1 MKGKKVL
8 ALVMCAVMAAGI
20 TVPVMAEEK
29 DDSGREVINFFRADD
44 GHMDVMQNVIDAFE
58 ASQDKYAVNIV
69 VAPNDSNQEKSQLT
83 TSFSAGSSEYDVV
96 SIDTAWAGDLA
107 GAGYLEA
114 LDGYMKESG
123 RKASEYNKGS
133 LDSGTY
139 RAKTY
144 ALPIN
149 PDYGVLFFRKDI
161 VSQEDADKL
170 VSGDY
175 TYDDLIIMAEN
186 YKGQE
191 GTKTGLVFQ
200 ANQYEGLVCNA
211 NEWTNNFNDVKGGL
225 ELMKKAVDSDAT
237 PEDILVYQE
246 DQTANSMVNGDC
258 VFARNWPYAWALLT
272 DETAVHQ
279 DQIDIAPL
287 PNGSCIGGWLA
298 AINAN
303 SEHKDGAWA
312 FLDFLTSMDGQVIYA
327 AGSGSAPGWTAAA
340 DDEKVKEGNKLLEN
354 PGFIAALNNTIARP
368 SSDNYQELSD
378 NLQIAM
384 HKYLS
389 GEAELDDTVNQIE
402 TLLDTEGK

>member
-1 MKGKKVL
+1 MKGKKFL
-8 ALVMCAVMAAGI
+8 SLIMCAAMMAGM
-20 TVPVMAEEK
+20 TVTAAAEENG
-29 DDSGREVINFFRADD
+29 DSEREVVNFFRADD
-44 GHMDVMQNVIDAFE
+44 GHMDVMEAVIDAFE

-114 LDGYMKESG
+114 LDTYMKDAG
-123 RKASEYNKGS
+123 RRASDYNKGS

-161 VSQEDADKL
+161 VSEEDAQKL
-170 VSGDY
+170 VSGEY
-175 TYDDLIIMAEN
+175 NYEDLIAMAEN
-186 YKGQE
+186 YKGQG

-211 NEWTNNFNDVKGGL
+211 NEWTSNFTDIKGGL
-225 ELMKKAVDSDAT
+225 ELMKKAVDSEAT

-246 DQTANSMVNGDC
+246 DQTANSLINGDC
-258 VFARNWPYAWALLT
+258 VFARNWPYAWALMT

-279 DQIDIAPL
+279 DQVEIAPL
-287 PNGSCIGGWLA
+287 PTGSCIGGWLA

-312 FLDFLTSMDGQVIYA
+312 FLDFLTSMDGQIIYA
-327 AGSGSAPGWTAAA
+327 AGSGCAPGWTAAA
-340 DDEKVKEGNKLLEN
+340 EDAQVKEGNKLLEN
-354 PGFIAALNNTIARP
+354 PGFVAALNNTIARP

-378 NLQIAM
+378 NLQILM

-389 GEAELDDTVNQIE
+389 GEADIDSTVTELE
-402 TLLDTEGK
+402 SLLEAQE

>member
-1 MKGKKVL
+1 MKGKKFL
-8 ALVMCAVMAAGI
+8 SLSMCAAMMAGM
-20 TVPVMAEEK
+20 TVTAAAEENG
-29 DDSGREVINFFRADD
+29 DSEREVVNFFRADD
-44 GHMDVMQNVIDAFE
+44 GHMDVMEAVIDAFE

-114 LDGYMKESG
+114 LDTYMKDAG
-123 RKASEYNKGS
+123 RRASDYNKGS

-161 VSQEDADKL
+161 VSEEDAQKL
-170 VSGDY
+170 VSGEY
-175 TYDDLIIMAEN
+175 NYEDLIAMAEN
-186 YKGQE
+186 YKGQG

-211 NEWTNNFNDVKGGL
+211 NEWTSNFTDIKGGL
-225 ELMKKAVDSDAT
+225 ELMKKAVDSEAT

-246 DQTANSMVNGDC
+246 DQTANSLINRDC
-258 VFARNWPYAWALLT
+258 VFARNWPYAWALMT

-279 DQIDIAPL
+279 DQVEIAPL
-287 PNGSCIGGWLA
+287 PTGSCIGGWLA

-327 AGSGSAPGWTAAA
+327 AGSGCAPGWTAAA
-340 DDEKVKEGNKLLEN
+340 EDAQVKEGNKLLEN
-354 PGFIAALNNTIARP
+354 PGFVAALNNTIARP

-378 NLQIAM
+378 NLQILM

-389 GEAELDDTVNQIE
+389 GEADIDSTVTELE
-402 TLLDTEGK
+402 SLLEAQE

>member
-1 MKGKKVL
+1 MKGKKFL
-8 ALVMCAVMAAGI
+8 SLIMCAAMMAGM
-20 TVPVMAEEK
+20 TVTAAAEENG
-29 DDSGREVINFFRADD
+29 DSEREVVNFFRADD
-44 GHMDVMQNVIDAFE
+44 GHMDVMEAVIDAFE

-114 LDGYMKESG
+114 LDTYMKDAG
-123 RKASEYNKGS
+123 RRASDYNKGS

-161 VSQEDADKL
+161 VSEEDAQKL
-170 VSGDY
+170 VSGEY
-175 TYDDLIIMAEN
+175 NYEDLIAMAEN
-186 YKGQE
+186 YKGQG

-211 NEWTNNFNDVKGGL
+211 NEWTSNFTDIKGGL
-225 ELMKKAVDSDAT
+225 ELMKKAVDSEAT

-246 DQTANSMVNGDC
+246 DQTANSLINGDC
-258 VFARNWPYAWALLT
+258 VFARNWPYAWALMT

-279 DQIDIAPL
+279 DQVEIAPL
-287 PNGSCIGGWLA
+287 PTGSCIGGWLA

-327 AGSGSAPGWTAAA
+327 AGSGCAPGWTAAA
-340 DDEKVKEGNKLLEN
+340 EDAQVKEGNKLLEN
-354 PGFIAALNNTIARP
+354 PGFVAALNNTIARP

-378 NLQIAM
+378 NLQILM

-389 GEAELDDTVNQIE
+389 GEADIDSTVTELE
-402 TLLDTEGK
+402 SLLEAQE

>member
-1 MKGKKVL
+1 MKGKKFL
-8 ALVMCAVMAAGI
+8 SLIMCAAMVAGMTVTAA
-20 TVPVMAEEK
+20 AEENG
-29 DDSGREVINFFRADD
+29 DSEREVVNFFRADD
-44 GHMDVMQNVIDAFE
+44 GHMDVMEAVIDAFE

-114 LDGYMKESG
+114 LDTYMKDAG
-123 RKASEYNKGS
+123 RRASDYNKGS

-161 VSQEDADKL
+161 VSEEDAQKL
-170 VSGDY
+170 VSGEY
-175 TYDDLIIMAEN
+175 TYEDLIAMAET
-186 YKGQE
+186 YKGQG

-211 NEWTNNFNDVKGGL
+211 NEWTSNFTDIKGGL
-225 ELMKKAVDSDAT
+225 ELMKKAVDSEAT

-246 DQTANSMVNGDC
+246 DQTANSLINGDC
-258 VFARNWPYAWALLT
+258 VFARNWPYAWALMT

-279 DQIDIAPL
+279 DQVEIAPL
-287 PNGSCIGGWLA
+287 PTGSCIGGWLA

-327 AGSGSAPGWTAAA
+327 AGSGCAPGWTAAA
-340 DDEKVKEGNKLLEN
+340 EDAQVKEGNKLLEN
-354 PGFIAALNNTIARP
+354 PGFVAALNNTIARP

-378 NLQIAM
+378 NLQILM

-389 GEAELDDTVNQIE
+389 GEADIDSTVTELE
-402 TLLDTEGK
+402 SLLEAQE

>member
-1 MKGKKVL
+1 MKGKKFL
-8 ALVMCAVMAAGI
+8 SLIMCAAMMAGM
-20 TVPVMAEEK
+20 TVTAAAEENG
-29 DDSGREVINFFRADD
+29 DSEREVVNFFRADD
-44 GHMDVMQNVIDAFE
+44 GHMDVMEAVIDAFE

-114 LDGYMKESG
+114 LDTYMKDAG
-123 RKASEYNKGS
+123 RRASDYNKGS

-161 VSQEDADKL
+161 VSEEDAQKL
-170 VSGDY
+170 VSGEY
-175 TYDDLIIMAEN
+175 NYEDLIAMAEN
-186 YKGQE
+186 YKGQG

-211 NEWTNNFNDVKGGL
+211 NEWTSNFTDIKGGL
-225 ELMKKAVDSDAT
+225 ELMKKAVDSEAT

-246 DQTANSMVNGDC
+246 DQTANSLINGDC
-258 VFARNWPYAWALLT
+258 VFARNWPYAWALMT

-279 DQIDIAPL
+279 DQVEIAPL
-287 PNGSCIGGWLA
+287 PIGSCIGGWLA

-327 AGSGSAPGWTAAA
+327 AGRGCAPGWTAAA
-340 DDEKVKEGNKLLEN
+340 EDAQVKEGNKLLEN
-354 PGFIAALNNTIARP
+354 PGFVAALNNTIARP

-378 NLQIAM
+378 NLQILM

-389 GEAELDDTVNQIE
+389 GEADIDSTVTELE
-402 TLLDTEGK
+402 SLLEAQE

>member
-8 ALVMCAVMAAGI
+8 ALVMCAVMAAGM

-44 GHMDVMQNVIDAFE
+44 GHMDVMQDVVDAFE

-175 TYDDLIIMAEN
+175 TYDDLITMAE
-186 YKGQE
+186 
-191 GTKTGLVFQ
+191 
-200 ANQYEGLVCNA
+200 
-211 NEWTNNFNDVKGGL
+211 
-225 ELMKKAVDSDAT
+225 
-237 PEDILVYQE
+237 
-246 DQTANSMVNGDC
+246 
-258 VFARNWPYAWALLT
+258 
-272 DETAVHQ
+272 H
-279 DQIDIAPL
+279 
-287 PNGSCIGGWLA
+287 
-298 AINAN
+298 
-303 SEHKDGAWA
+303 
-312 FLDFLTSMDGQVIYA
+312 
-327 AGSGSAPGWTAAA
+327 
-340 DDEKVKEGNKLLEN
+340 
-354 PGFIAALNNTIARP
+354 
-368 SSDNYQELSD
+368 
-378 NLQIAM
+378 
-384 HKYLS
+384 
-389 GEAELDDTVNQIE
+389 
-402 TLLDTEGK
+402 